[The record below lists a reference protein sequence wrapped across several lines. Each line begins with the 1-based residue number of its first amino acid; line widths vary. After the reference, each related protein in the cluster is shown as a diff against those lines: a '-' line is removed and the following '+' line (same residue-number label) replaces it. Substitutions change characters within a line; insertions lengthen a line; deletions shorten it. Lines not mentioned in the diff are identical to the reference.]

1 VIRALIFDYGGVLM
15 RTVNP
20 VPRRELE
27 RQFGL
32 PPGGANKVVSES
44 PLLDELQLGCINTRV
59 CLSPTRS

>member
-44 PLLDELQLGCINTRV
+44 PLLDELQLGRINT
-59 CLSPTRS
+59 